1 MYYQFRFT
9 SNGKQRHPRESFSKH
24 TERAC
29 GVENLGVANATGIGR
44 DSFGST
50 V

>member
-1 MYYQFRFT
+1 MYYQFHFT
-9 SNGKQRHPRESFSKH
+9 SNGKQRHPRERKV
-24 TERAC
+24 RAC
-29 GVENLGVANATGIGR
+29 GVENLGVANATEIGR